1 MPDATVHGA
10 QPDAPVNSYQVKT
23 RPRFVVVLVS
33 VVLLLQVASLATIG
47 VTLHESERRSDEIA
61 ALASKVDETARSR
74 SDEIAALASKV
85 EIAALSS
92 KVDETARSISADV
105 EAQIRLDR
113 PTVGPISSVR
123 PSNKSR
129 PHVIMAMDIDYPPYA
144 YTRETHPGPPF
155 SDTHALDEV
164 VGVGADMIKALGEH
178 CGFDVT
184 ITQAHWSDCWGAG
197 EIGAGLREGWYH
209 GCMTFTHAAGVRNRY
224 LDFTESWAEPNKP
237 AGLITRL
244 DSNRVPHIKGKD
256 DLAGR
261 TIVDVRPHPHPHP
274 HPTHSTPIPTPAPLS
289 PSDVSSS
296 VCSPQQP
303 PSSPYQV
310 TGWAPTADT
319 LFFVKNECTNETYNS
334 TFKIIQGKDV
344 DLNGSYTNVAD
355 AYAPG
360 VGQKKGRGANDQ
372 ALLAVLEGKAD
383 AMWIYGDQADNYRC
397 PPGEK
402 REGWSC
408 DLWNMFGKDF
418 AYIQVGMYQW
428 MHNGTTFAFSKKGSG
443 LNDLLNPCIESF
455 VLTQTFYD
463 TCKIDHAGHTQLQ
476 TCLPNEYIKDDK
488 EYVKPEDQK
497 NNMTFVFNHPWRF
510 PTIDMANASRN
521 CSTGY
526 CNCEE

>member
-1 MPDATVHGA
+1 MLPAEAPATDTPVGA
-10 QPDAPVNSYQVKT
+10 PADAPAADTTQVNTTQVNTTQVKT
-23 RPRFVVVLVS
+23 GPRFVVVLVS

-47 VTLHESERRSDEIA
+47 VTLHESER
-61 ALASKVDETARSR
+61 R

-184 ITQAHWSDCWGAG
+184 ITQAHWSDCWAAG

-209 GCMTFTHAAGVRNRY
+209 GCMTFTHAAGMRNRY

-244 DSNRVPHIKGKD
+244 DSNGVPHIKGKD
-256 DLAGR
+256 DLAGL
-261 TIVDVRPHPHPHP
+261 TIVDVRPHPHTHTHTHTP
-274 HPTHSTPIPTPAPLS
+274 HSTPIPTPAPLS

-296 VCSPQQP
+296 VCSPA
-303 PSSPYQV
+303 
-310 TGWAPTADT
+310 AP
-319 LFFVKNECTNETYNS
+319 
-334 TFKIIQGKDV
+334 
-344 DLNGSYTNVAD
+344 
-355 AYAPG
+355 
-360 VGQKKGRGANDQ
+360 
-372 ALLAVLEGKAD
+372 LLAVPGYRLGAD
-383 AMWIYGDQADNYRC
+383 G
-397 PPGEK
+397 G
-402 REGWSC
+402 
-408 DLWNMFGKDF
+408 
-418 AYIQVGMYQW
+418 
-428 MHNGTTFAFSKKGSG
+428 
-443 LNDLLNPCIESF
+443 
-455 VLTQTFYD
+455 
-463 TCKIDHAGHTQLQ
+463 HAPL
-476 TCLPNEYIKDDK
+476 
-488 EYVKPEDQK
+488 
-497 NNMTFVFNHPWRF
+497 
-510 PTIDMANASRN
+510 
-521 CSTGY
+521 
-526 CNCEE
+526 CEERVHKRGVQQHV